1 MISPPS
7 TSGVIS
13 MPCCSKNWMRIASG
27 SLVLVRRYK
36 APQQIMVANPAFL
49 DTCIHGIY
57 PAHLIGNNLGCDV
70 PGVMSVSLKLA

>member
-1 MISPPS
+1 
-7 TSGVIS
+7 
-13 MPCCSKNWMRIASG
+13 
-27 SLVLVRRYK
+27 
-36 APQQIMVANPAFL
+36 MVANPAFL